1 MPSRKAD
8 LYAAAMRAMPS
19 GASRSAAAPSLN
31 GPGFTSPPPFAKP
44 AKMRSAAS
52 REAKHSFRESATR
65 LSKQPDIRRS
75 VASGSR
81 KRWNTR
87 PTPIFSSW
95 ARHAAS
101 TTPWYCARA
110 VQLSKASHCNPKPD
124 GLADVVHGSLGP
136 VAVAV
141 RVTNLEMQ
149 QEEGVGGQS
158 SRFTSHV
165 STCLVIRLAG
175 IMPVFL
181 HVIVAEPV

>member
-1 MPSRKAD
+1 MEHASDAD
-8 LYAAAMRAMPS
+8 LLVMGAARRFDNALVLRNGRP
-19 GASRSAAAPSLN
+19 AAED
-31 GPGFTSPPPFAKP
+31 GTQKRGR
-44 AKMRSAAS
+44 MRSQKAGW
-52 REAKHSFRESATR
+52 
-65 LSKQPDIRRS
+65 PP
-75 VASGSR
+75 G
-81 KRWNTR
+81 
-87 PTPIFSSW
+87 
-95 ARHAAS
+95 
-101 TTPWYCARA
+101 RA

-181 HVIVAEPV
+181 HVIVAEPVRKGLIAGEPDKLRRPGLVTLGRLHRRCSNLTGIRSRFTQCRARPK